1 MKLRTRLFFGLIIL
15 AQSANVLACG
25 NAGPVRAGGNERTA
39 NETPAGGTELNHP
52 PVGAPSIRSAPYY
65 RALDAALTRR
75 GMRLADFCDINDEV
89 ARRILE
95 DYGAIYVATDQIM
108 VPPVCMFVDGPS
120 VLQFQNQAKFT
131 SATVAGVRIDLQ
143 PAAMAALQAAEEEA
157 NAQGVRITPKGGAEG
172 ARRSYDATFRLWNSR
187 FLPALVYWQKRGRLS
202 RDEADHLRG
211 LPIRDQ
217 VREVLQTE
225 KRGIYFSKDLSKS
238 ILYSVAAPGTSQH
251 IAMLA
256 LDVAEFSD
264 ARVRRIMANHG
275 WFQTVK
281 SDMPHFTYLGKQEK
295 ELPGLGLRQVQIGAQ
310 VFWIP
315 DTTVN

>member
-1 MKLRTRLFFGLIIL
+1 MKRRSRLSVALL
-15 AQSANVLACG
+15 LLVLTATVLACG
-25 NAGPVRAGGNERTA
+25 NGGPVRAGGNEPIA
-39 NETPAGGTELNHP
+39 NQSPSEGDELNHP
-52 PVGAPSIRSAPYY
+52 PGAPSPVKSTPYY
-65 RALDAALTRR
+65 RALDSALTKR
-75 GMRLADFCDINDEV
+75 GMRLDDFCDVNDEV

-95 DYGAIYVATDQIM
+95 DYGAIYVGSDQIQ
-108 VPPVCMFVDGPS
+108 VPPVCMFVDGPT
-120 VLQFQNQAKFT
+120 VARWQTQAKFT
-131 SATVAGVRIDLQ
+131 SASVAGVRIDLQ
-143 PAAMAALQAAEEEA
+143 PAAMDALQAAEEEA

-187 FLPALVYWQKRGRLS
+187 FQPALVYWQKRGRLS
-202 RDEADHLRG
+202 REEADHLRG

-264 ARVRRIMANHG
+264 ARVRRILANHG

-281 SDMPHFTYLGKQEK
+281 SDQPHFTYLGRQEK
-295 ELPGLGLRQVQIGAQ
+295 DLPGLGLRSVQIGAQ

-315 DTTVN
+315 DTTGG